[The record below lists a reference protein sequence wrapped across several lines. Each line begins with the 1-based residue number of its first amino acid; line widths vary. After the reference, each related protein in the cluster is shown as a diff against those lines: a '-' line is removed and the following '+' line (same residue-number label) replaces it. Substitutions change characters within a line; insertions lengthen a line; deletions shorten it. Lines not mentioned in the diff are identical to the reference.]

1 MIPLR
6 LELHNFLAYKDPD
19 PLNLEGVHIACISGE
34 NGAGKTS
41 LFDAITWAL
50 WGRARSS
57 SPDDLI
63 RQGER
68 EMRITFTFELAGQRY
83 RVIRQRR
90 AEGKVGTSLL
100 EVQAFDA
107 SANDWRSLSEHTLR
121 QTQDRLTSLL
131 RLDYDTF
138 VNSAYLAQGRAD
150 EFTAKPPVQR
160 IQILAM
166 ILGLDRWQV
175 FEERAKDRV
184 RATKEA
190 AARIETR
197 LDEIRGEVER
207 RVEFQGELNLAQH
220 EAKTQAAHLA
230 DLEQAWA
237 AVEHVQLM
245 RADIEK
251 QQAELKRRLEADR
264 HELLDATREA
274 ETLRAKADRRVLE
287 TQARE
292 LERQHTE
299 MQTAR
304 QRWEKANEE
313 SKLLTERGGTLRGE
327 NASLAPETEPIKAR
341 IETLEAASE
350 PQCPTC
356 GQPLDEKH
364 RKAILAGL
372 HEEVEA
378 RRKKFKQNT
387 SQLKDVTNK
396 LGLLQTEMAALK
408 RQMDGL
414 AAIERRIAENEAAA
428 GAAKEATEKL
438 PAAEARVAKWMKV
451 VAEAEASLQTQ
462 ERESGDL
469 ARRLAE
475 AERLRTTLDQARLAK
490 RLADE
495 RVGGARQ
502 RLAAVDALEAQS
514 HTLAAEA
521 HAQRE
526 ETSLFEEL
534 REAFG
539 RRGVPNM
546 IIETV
551 VPEVEE
557 VANAVLSK
565 MTEGNTMM
573 VRLETQRETKAGET
587 RETLEIIISD
597 GLGTRAYEMY
607 SGGEAFRIDFA
618 LRVALSKL
626 LARRAGVQLRALFID
641 EGFGS
646 QDALGRERLVAAINS
661 IQEDFDRILVITHLD
676 ELRDAFPARIEVTKT
691 PEGSQLRLI

>member
-34 NGAGKTS
+34 NGAGKSS
-41 LFDAITWAL
+41 LLDAITWAL
-50 WGRARSS
+50 WGKARSS

-63 RQGER
+63 YQGER
-68 EMRITFTFELAGQRY
+68 EMRVVLTFDLAGQRY
-83 RVIRQRR
+83 QVVRQRR

-100 EVQAFDA
+100 ELQALDA
-107 SANDWRSLSEHTLR
+107 ASGAWRSLSEHTLR

-160 IQILAM
+160 IQILAT
-166 ILGLDRWQV
+166 ILGLDRWQEV
-175 FEERAKDRV
+175 EERAKDRL

-190 AARIETR
+190 AARIDMR
-197 LDEIRGEVER
+197 LQEIRREVER
-207 RVEFQGELNLAQH
+207 RAEFLGELNAAQH
-220 EAKTQAAHLA
+220 EAEAKASHLA
-230 DLEQAWA
+230 SLEQAWA
-237 AVEHVQLM
+237 AVEQVQLM
-245 RADIEK
+245 RANLEK
-251 QQAELKRRLEADR
+251 QQAELTRRLEVDR
-264 HELLDATREA
+264 HELREATREA
-274 ETLRAKADRRVLE
+274 EALRVKADRRAIAN
-287 TQARE
+287 QGNE
-292 LERQHTE
+292 LERQRHE
-299 MQTAR
+299 VQAAR
-304 QRWEKANEE
+304 KQWEEANEK
-313 SKLLTERGGTLRGE
+313 SKNLTELAGTLRGE

-341 IETLEAASE
+341 IQTLEAARE
-350 PQCPTC
+350 PHCPTC

-364 RKAILAGL
+364 RGAIVREL
-372 HEEVEA
+372 HAQVEA
-378 RRKKFKQNT
+378 RREKFKANKAR
-387 SQLKDVTNK
+387 LHEVTNA
-396 LGLLQTEMAALK
+396 LGMLQTEMAALR

-414 AAIERRIAENEAAA
+414 PALERRFAEMEAA
-428 GAAKEATEKL
+428 GRAAQEAAEKL
-438 PAAEARVAKWMKV
+438 PAAEARVAKWQRA
-451 VAEAEASLQTQ
+451 VAEAEAMQQTR

-475 AERLRTTLDQARLAK
+475 AEQLRGTLEHARLAK
-490 RLADE
+490 RMADE

-502 RLAAVDALEAQS
+502 RLAAVDALEAHS
-514 HTLAAEA
+514 RTLQAEA
-521 HAQRE
+521 HAQRDE
-526 ETSLFEEL
+526 MALLEEL

-557 VANAVLSK
+557 VANALLAK
-565 MTEGNTMM
+565 MTEGQMM
-573 VRLETQRETKAGET
+573 LRLETQRETKGGET

-607 SGGEAFRIDFA
+607 SGGEAFRINFA

-626 LARRAGVQLRALFID
+626 LARRAGAQLRALFID

-661 IQEDFDRILVITHLD
+661 VQDDFDRILVITHLD

-691 PEGSQLRLI
+691 PEGSQLRLV

>member
-34 NGAGKTS
+34 NGAGKSS
-41 LFDAITWAL
+41 LLDAITWAL
-50 WGRARSS
+50 WGKARSS

-63 RQGER
+63 HQGER
-68 EMRITFTFELAGQRY
+68 EMRVVFTFELAGQRY

-100 EVQAFDA
+100 ELQALDSS
-107 SANDWRSLSEHTLR
+107 SADWRSLSEHTLR

-131 RLDYDTF
+131 HMDYDTF

-160 IQILAM
+160 IQILAT
-166 ILGLDRWQV
+166 ILGLDRWQE
-175 FEERAKDRV
+175 FEERAKVRL

-190 AARIETR
+190 ASRMDAWLE
-197 LDEIRGEVER
+197 EIRCEVER
-207 RVEFQGELNLAQH
+207 RAEFLGELNAAQNEA
-220 EAKTQAAHLA
+220 EAKASHLA
-230 DLEQAWA
+230 SLEQAWA
-237 AVEHVQLM
+237 AVEQVGLM
-245 RADIEK
+245 RANLEK
-251 QQAELKRRLEADR
+251 QQAESTRRLVADR
-264 HELLDATREA
+264 HELQEATRETEA
-274 ETLRAKADRRVLE
+274 LRVKADRRAIE
-287 TQARE
+287 SQANE
-292 LERQHTE
+292 LERQRKAA
-299 MQTAR
+299 QAAR
-304 QRWEKANEE
+304 AQWEEANER
-313 SKLLTERGGTLRGE
+313 SKQLGELAGTLRGE

-341 IETLEAASE
+341 IATLMAARE

-356 GQPLDEKH
+356 GQPLDEIH
-364 RKAILAGL
+364 REAILAGL
-372 HEEVEA
+372 HDEVEA
-378 RRKKFKQNT
+378 RREKFKANKARLQE
-387 SQLKDVTNK
+387 VTNA
-396 LGLLQTEMAALK
+396 LAALQTEMATLR

-414 AAIERRIAENEAAA
+414 PTLERRIAETEAAA
-428 GAAKEATEKL
+428 RAAQEAAEKL
-438 PAAEARVAKWMKV
+438 PAAQARVTKWQKA
-451 VAEAEASLQTQ
+451 VAEAEAQGQTR
-462 ERESGDL
+462 EREAGDL
-469 ARRLAE
+469 SKRLAE
-475 AERLRTTLDQARLAK
+475 AEQLRGTLDQARLAK
-490 RLADE
+490 RMADE

-502 RLAAVDALEAQS
+502 RLAAVDALKAQS
-514 HTLAAEA
+514 HTLEAEA
-521 HAQRE
+521 HRQRDE
-526 ETSLFEEL
+526 MALFEEL

-539 RRGVPNM
+539 RRGIPNM

-557 VANAVLSK
+557 VANALLAK
-565 MTEGNTMM
+565 MTEGQMM
-573 VRLETQRETKAGET
+573 LRLESQRETKAGET

-607 SGGEAFRIDFA
+607 SGGEAFRINFA

-626 LARRAGVQLRALFID
+626 LARRAGAQLRALFID

-661 IQEDFDRILVITHLD
+661 VQDDFDRILVITHLD

-691 PEGSQLRLI
+691 PEGSQLRLV

>member
-34 NGAGKTS
+34 NGAGKSS
-41 LFDAITWAL
+41 LLDAITWAL
-50 WGRARSS
+50 WGKARSS

-68 EMRITFTFELAGQRY
+68 EMRIIFTFELAGQRY

-100 EVQAFDA
+100 ELQAFDA
-107 SANDWRSLSEHTLR
+107 STNAWRSLSEHTLR

-150 EFTAKPPVQR
+150 EFTAKPPAQR
-160 IQILAM
+160 IQILAT
-166 ILGLDRWQV
+166 ILGLDRWQQ
-175 FEERAKDRV
+175 FEERAKDRL
-184 RATKEA
+184 RATKET
-190 AARIETR
+190 AARIDTR
-197 LDEIRGEVER
+197 LDEIRREVER
-207 RVEFQGELNLAQH
+207 RAEFQGELNKAQREAEVQATNLAS
-220 EAKTQAAHLA
+220 
-230 DLEQAWA
+230 LEQAWA
-237 AVEHVQLM
+237 AVEQVQLM
-245 RADIEK
+245 RANIEK
-251 QQAELKRRLEADR
+251 QQAESARRLETDR
-264 HELLDATREA
+264 HELREA
-274 ETLRAKADRRVLE
+274 MHEVETLRAKADHRAMRA
-287 TQARE
+287 QGSE
-292 LERQHTE
+292 LERQRTE
-299 MQTAR
+299 AQAAH
-304 QRWEKANEE
+304 QRWEEANEK
-313 SKLLTERGGTLRGE
+313 SKQLTELAGTLRGE

-341 IETLEAASE
+341 VDTLEAARE

-364 RKAILAGL
+364 RGAILAGL
-372 HEEVEA
+372 HAQIEA
-378 RRKKFKQNT
+378 RREKFKLNAAK
-387 SQLKDVTNK
+387 LKEATNA
-396 LGLLQTEMAALK
+396 LGMLQTEMAALR
-408 RQMDGL
+408 RQTDGL
-414 AAIERRIAENEAAA
+414 PALERRIAELEAAA
-428 GAAKEATEKL
+428 RAAQEASEKL
-438 PAAEARVAKWMKV
+438 PPAEARAAKWQKA
-451 VAEAEASLQTQ
+451 VAEAEASLQSG

-475 AERLRTTLDQARLAK
+475 AGKLRGTLEGARLAK
-490 RLADE
+490 RMADE

-502 RLAAVDALEAQS
+502 KLTAVDALEAQS
-514 HTLAAEA
+514 RTLEAEA
-521 HAQRE
+521 HRQRDE
-526 ETSLFEEL
+526 MALFEEL

-557 VANAVLSK
+557 VANALLAK
-565 MTEGNTMM
+565 MTEGQMM
-573 VRLETQRETKAGET
+573 LRLESQRETKAGET

-607 SGGEAFRIDFA
+607 SGGEAFRINFA

-626 LARRAGVQLRALFID
+626 LARRAGAQLRALFID

-661 IQEDFDRILVITHLD
+661 VQDDFDRILVITHLD

-691 PEGSQLRLI
+691 PEGSQLRLV

>member
-34 NGAGKTS
+34 NGAGKSS
-41 LFDAITWAL
+41 LLDAITWAL
-50 WGRARSS
+50 WGKARSS

-63 RQGER
+63 HQGER
-68 EMRITFTFELAGQRY
+68 EMRVVFTFELAGQRY

-100 EVQAFDA
+100 ELQALD
-107 SANDWRSLSEHTLR
+107 SSSGDWRSLSEHTMR

-131 RLDYDTF
+131 HLDYDTF

-160 IQILAM
+160 IQILAT
-166 ILGLDRWQV
+166 ILGLDRWQEY
-175 FEERAKDRV
+175 EERAKV
-184 RATKEA
+184 HLRATKEA
-190 AARIETR
+190 ASRIDER
-197 LDEIRGEVER
+197 LEEIRREVER
-207 RVEFQGELNLAQH
+207 RTEFLGELNAAQH
-220 EAKTQAAHLA
+220 EAEAKASQLA
-230 DLEQAWA
+230 SLEQAWA
-237 AVEHVQLM
+237 AVEQVGLM
-245 RADIEK
+245 RANLEK
-251 QQAELKRRLEADR
+251 QQAELTRRLEADR
-264 HELLDATREA
+264 HELQEATRETEA
-274 ETLRAKADRRVLE
+274 LRVKADRRAIE
-287 TQARE
+287 NQGND
-292 LERQHTE
+292 LERQRKAA
-299 MQTAR
+299 QAAR
-304 QRWEKANEE
+304 TQWEEANEK
-313 SKLLTERGGTLRGE
+313 SKQLGELAGTLRGE

-341 IETLEAASE
+341 IATLMAARE

-372 HEEVEA
+372 HDEVEA
-378 RRKKFKQNT
+378 RREKFKANKARLQE
-387 SQLKDVTNK
+387 VTNA
-396 LGLLQTEMAALK
+396 LGALQTEMATLR

-414 AAIERRIAENEAAA
+414 PTLERRIAETEAAA
-428 GAAKEATEKL
+428 RAAQEAAEKL
-438 PAAEARVAKWMKV
+438 PAAQARAAKWQKA
-451 VAEAEASLQTQ
+451 VAEAEAQGQTR
-462 ERESGDL
+462 EREAGDL
-469 ARRLAE
+469 SKRLAE
-475 AERLRTTLDQARLAK
+475 ADQLRATLDQARLAK
-490 RLADE
+490 RMADE

-514 HTLAAEA
+514 RALETEA
-521 HAQRE
+521 HAQRDE
-526 ETSLFEEL
+526 MALLEEL

-557 VANAVLSK
+557 VANALLAK
-565 MTEGNTMM
+565 MTEGQMM
-573 VRLETQRETKAGET
+573 LRLESQRETKAGET

-607 SGGEAFRIDFA
+607 SGGEAFRINFA

-626 LARRAGVQLRALFID
+626 LARRAGAQLRALFID

-661 IQEDFDRILVITHLD
+661 VQDDFDRILVITHLD

-691 PEGSQLRLI
+691 PEGSQLRLV

>member
-34 NGAGKTS
+34 NGAGKSS
-41 LFDAITWAL
+41 LLDAITWAL
-50 WGRARSS
+50 WGKARSS

-63 RQGER
+63 YQRER
-68 EMRITFTFELAGQRY
+68 EMRVVFEFELAGQRY

-100 EVQAFDA
+100 ELQALDA
-107 SANDWRSLSEHTLR
+107 SSGDWRSLSEHTLR

-160 IQILAM
+160 IQILAT
-166 ILGLDRWQV
+166 ILGLDRWQE
-175 FEERAKDRV
+175 FEERAKDRL

-190 AARIETR
+190 AARIDLR
-197 LDEIRGEVER
+197 LEEIRRAVER
-207 RVEFQGELNLAQH
+207 RAEYQGELNAAQH
-220 EAKTQAAHLA
+220 EAEAQASHLA
-230 DLEQAWA
+230 SLEQAWA
-237 AVEHVQLM
+237 AVEQVQLM
-245 RADIEK
+245 RANIEK
-251 QQAELKRRLEADR
+251 QQAELRARLTADR
-264 HELLDATREA
+264 HEVQEALREA
-274 ETLRAKADRRVLE
+274 EALRMKADRHAMENRGN
-287 TQARE
+287 E
-292 LERQHTE
+292 LERQRNE
-299 MQTAR
+299 AQAAR
-304 QRWEKANEE
+304 KLWEEANEK
-313 SKLLTERGGTLRGE
+313 SKQLGELAGTLRGE
-327 NASLAPETEPIKAR
+327 NAGLAPETEPIKAR
-341 IETLEAASE
+341 IQTLEAARE

-364 RKAILAGL
+364 RGAIVREL
-372 HEEVEA
+372 HAEVEA
-378 RRKKFKQNT
+378 RRERFKANKARLQE
-387 SQLKDVTNK
+387 VTNA
-396 LGLLQTEMAALK
+396 LGALQTEMAALR

-414 AAIERRIAENEAAA
+414 PALERRIAEMEAAA
-428 GAAKEATEKL
+428 RAAQEAAEKL
-438 PAAEARVAKWMKV
+438 PAAEARVAKWQKA
-451 VAEAEASLQTQ
+451 VAEAEALQQTR

-475 AERLRTTLDQARLAK
+475 AEQLRRTLEQARLAK
-490 RLADE
+490 RMADE

-502 RLAAVDALEAQS
+502 RLAALDALEAQS
-514 HTLAAEA
+514 RTLEAEA
-521 HAQRE
+521 HAQRDE
-526 ETSLFEEL
+526 MVLLEEL

-557 VANAVLSK
+557 VANALLAK
-565 MTEGNTMM
+565 MTEGQMM
-573 VRLETQRETKAGET
+573 LRLETQRETKGGET

-607 SGGEAFRIDFA
+607 SGGEAFRINFA

-626 LARRAGVQLRALFID
+626 LARRAGAQLRALFID

-661 IQEDFDRILVITHLD
+661 IQVDFDRILVVTHLD

-691 PEGSQLRLI
+691 PEGSQLRLV

>member
-34 NGAGKTS
+34 NGAGKSS
-41 LFDAITWAL
+41 LLDAITWAL
-50 WGRARSS
+50 WGKARSS

-68 EMRITFTFELAGQRY
+68 QMRVTFAFELASQRY

-100 EVQAFDA
+100 ELQAWDA
-107 SANDWRSLSEHTLR
+107 SSDDWRSLSEHTMR

-131 RLDYDTF
+131 HLDYDTF

-160 IQILAM
+160 IQILAA

-175 FEERAKDRV
+175 FEERAKDQL

-190 AARIETR
+190 EARIAVR
-197 LDEIRGEVER
+197 LDEIRREVDR
-207 RVEFQGELNLAQH
+207 RAEYQTELNAAH
-220 EAKTQAAHLA
+220 REAEAKASELA
-230 DLEQAWA
+230 SLEQDWA
-237 AVEHVQLM
+237 AVEQVQLM
-245 RADIEK
+245 RANLEK
-251 QQAELKRRLEADR
+251 QQIDLTRRLEADR
-264 HELLDATREA
+264 HELQEAMREA
-274 ETLRAKADRRVLE
+274 EALRVKSDRRALE
-287 TQARE
+287 SQGSE
-292 LERQHTE
+292 L
-299 MQTAR
+299 AR
-304 QRWEKANEE
+304 QREAAQAARAQWEAANEK
-313 SKLLTERGGTLRGE
+313 SKELSERAGALRGE

-341 IETLEAASE
+341 IATLEATRE
-350 PQCPTC
+350 PKCPTC
-356 GQPLDEKH
+356 GRPLDEKH
-364 RKAILAGL
+364 RGEILRKLKA
-372 HEEVEA
+372 EVET
-378 RRKKFKQNT
+378 RRERFRVNRERLQK
-387 SQLKDVTNK
+387 LTND
-396 LGLLQTEMAALK
+396 LGALQEQMWALK

-414 AAIERRIAENEAAA
+414 PALERHIAETEAATRAAQEAAA
-428 GAAKEATEKL
+428 KL
-438 PAAEARVAKWMKV
+438 PAAEARVAKWQKAV
-451 VAEAEASLQTQ
+451 TEAEAQGQ
-462 ERESGDL
+462 AREREAGDL
-469 ARRLAE
+469 SKRLAN
-475 AERLRTTLDQARLAK
+475 AEQLRGTLEQARLAK
-490 RLADE
+490 RMTDE

-514 HTLAAEA
+514 RTLEAEA
-521 HAQRE
+521 RAQRDE
-526 ETSLFEEL
+526 MALLEEL

-546 IIETV
+546 IIETI

-557 VANAVLSK
+557 VANALLAR
-565 MTEGNTMM
+565 MTEGQMM
-573 VRLETQRETKAGET
+573 LRLETQRETKAGET

-607 SGGEAFRIDFA
+607 SGGEAFRINFA

-626 LARRAGVQLRALFID
+626 LARRAGAQLRALFID

-646 QDALGRERLVAAINS
+646 QDTLGRERLVAAINS
-661 IQEDFDRILVITHLD
+661 IQDDFDRILVITHLD

-691 PEGSQLRLI
+691 PEGSQLRLV